1 MKLDEEKSDTGGSCS
16 YGDSYATSDIPEIK
30 RTSTLVEFFFSLFD
44 STRKR
49 FSLFFFFFQNKMRVG
64 SNEIQGQ
71 D

>member
-1 MKLDEEKSDTGGSCS
+1 MKLNEEKSDTGGSC
-16 YGDSYATSDIPEIK
+16 SYATSDIPEIK

-44 STRKR
+44 STKKR
-49 FSLFFFFFQNKMRVG
+49 FSLFFFFQNKMRVG